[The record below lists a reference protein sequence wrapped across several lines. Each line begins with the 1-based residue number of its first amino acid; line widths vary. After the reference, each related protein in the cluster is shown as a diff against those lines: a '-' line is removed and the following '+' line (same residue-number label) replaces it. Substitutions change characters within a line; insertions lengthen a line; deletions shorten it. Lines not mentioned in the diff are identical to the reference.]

1 MLGHQCDRSLGFRHR
16 AGRELSPK
24 AQAMPAG
31 LQEACGQNE
40 PEAGEEGAA
49 PAGLSGRQF
58 LIGSEMRP
66 QLGSSGPEGVRTA
79 EHTNPFLSG
88 NSAVSLSRCT
98 SCRGDVFPRQ
108 ACPGRTVGRLPM
120 GDKFSPEVGGGPLL
134 SPSDVSCS
142 HRRLT
147 PLVPPSLIHLFQPL
161 VFHLAAAR
169 RTLQP
174 RQCCQ
179 DGQDV
184 LRVSTVTASWVA
196 SPRLPSLH

>member
-66 QLGSSGPEGVRTA
+66 QLGSSGPEGVRYSRTHQPLSLW
-79 EHTNPFLSG
+79 EFSCFPLSMYFLSG
-88 NSAVSLSRCT
+88 R
-98 SCRGDVFPRQ
+98 
-108 ACPGRTVGRLPM
+108 RLPPA
-120 GDKFSPEVGGGPLL
+120 GVSGPDCGETSYGGQVLPRGG
-134 SPSDVSCS
+134 
-142 HRRLT
+142 RR
-147 PLVPPSLIHLFQPL
+147 
-161 VFHLAAAR
+161 AAA
-169 RTLQP
+169 
-174 RQCCQ
+174 
-179 DGQDV
+179 
-184 LRVSTVTASWVA
+184 VA
-196 SPRLPSLH
+196 Q